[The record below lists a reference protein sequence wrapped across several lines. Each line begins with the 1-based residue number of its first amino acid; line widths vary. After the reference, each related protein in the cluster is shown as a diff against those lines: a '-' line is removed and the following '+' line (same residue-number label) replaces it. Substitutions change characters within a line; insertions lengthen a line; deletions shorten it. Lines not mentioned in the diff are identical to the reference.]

1 MSIGLS
7 DKATTAIRPLFC
19 PQNHEACHRARRFVS
34 CVDCESVPVE
44 SSQMQIKRF
53 RLLNY
58 KSFRDSGWL
67 TFSSAFTVVVGKNNV
82 GKTALLESLRITS
95 LAAKPHRN
103 ASIDFGVILD
113 PRSVAQAEVLT
124 SGVELKNIQCEANVG
139 IHLPIPVDSAKQDQ
153 GAIFCDAFY
162 AAKDLTIR
170 VRSRSGE
177 SLSSSKYPSHSLF
190 AAETNKFDVAAKP
203 TADRQS
209 IKFTEAQSTGNDSVP
224 ALVQQGWAKSV
235 YVFRAER
242 LSIGRTGIANTSEL
256 RPDGSNLAAVLLML
270 QSNNA
275 RFERF
280 NRHVSEIFPTIRRL
294 SVVPVENNHVEVRVW
309 SVDPETERTDLAI
322 SLEESGTGVGQ
333 VLAILYVVMTVE
345 RGTIV
350 IDEPNSFL
358 HPGAAKKLIQIL
370 RQYNHHQFILATH
383 SGDLIATADPETI
396 QLVTWTDGESR
407 VQEVDKKQINYLR
420 EILLEVGAS
429 FSDFF
434 GFDRAV
440 WVEGPTEE
448 TCFPIILDKLRRQ
461 KQLGLVFL
469 AVRNTGDFEGR
480 GNQKKLVWDIY
491 KKLTTGMSLLPSM
504 VSFSFDREHRSQK
517 DIDDL
522 DRESQGQVK
531 FLPRLCYENYLLDSE
546 AIAAILNST
555 PREGLSPASAS
566 DVDAWLAKNGGKF
579 IARWSSELSDPLWLS
594 NVNAA
599 KLLTCLFDELSGTNL
614 EYRKTT
620 HSLLLTEWILEHKPH
635 LFKELAEY
643 IESLAVSTSAAQV
656 DQRGKLSDG
665 SA

>member
-1 MSIGLS
+1 MSPYEI
-7 DKATTAIRPLFC
+7 
-19 PQNHEACHRARRFVS
+19 FVS
-34 CVDCESVPVE
+34 SVDRESVQVE

-53 RLLNY
+53 RLQNY

-67 TFSSAFTVVVGKNNV
+67 TFSTGFTVVVGQNNV

-103 ASIDFGVILD
+103 ASIDVGVILD
-113 PRSVAQAEVLT
+113 PHSVVQAEVLT
-124 SGVELKNIQCEANVG
+124 SGVELKNIQYASG
-139 IHLPIPVDSAKQDQ
+139 IDIHLPIPADSAKQAE
-153 GAIFCDAFY
+153 GANIFGADFY
-162 AAKDLTIR
+162 AAQDVTIR

-177 SLSSSKYPSHSLF
+177 GLSTFKYPSHGLF
-190 AAETNKFDVAAKP
+190 APGPNKYCIAAMP
-203 TADRQS
+203 SENRQS
-209 IKFTEAQSTGNDSVP
+209 IQFSAPQSSESDSIP
-224 ALVQQGWAKSV
+224 GLVHQGWAKNV

-242 LSIGRTGIANTSEL
+242 LSIGKTGIASNSEL
-256 RPDGSNLAAVLLML
+256 SPDGSNLAAVLLML

-280 NRHVSEIFPTIRRL
+280 NRYVSEIFPTIRRL
-294 SVVPVENNHVEVRVW
+294 SVVPVENNQVEVRVW

-358 HPGAAKKLIQIL
+358 HPGAAKKLIQTL

-566 DVDAWLAKNGGKF
+566 DVDAWLTKNGGKF
-579 IARWSSELSDPLWLS
+579 IARWSGELSDPLWLS